1 MFALHIPPM
10 KMQKCLVHILVL
22 RLKMTNSARTGTT
35 HCWKLVMVAAA
46 RRCSCRRMERA

>member
-22 RLKMTNSARTGTT
+22 RLKMTNSARTGTA
-35 HCWKLVMVAAA
+35 HC
-46 RRCSCRRMERA
+46 